1 VATRRADVAKLAG
14 TSPAVVSYVLNGG
27 PRGVSPE
34 TRARVLAAIE
44 QLGYRPNGVA
54 RSLRMNRT
62 MTLGL
67 VVPDTSNPFFA
78 QLGRAIEE
86 VAFARHYTLLMGNA
100 AEDDDRQTAYVRT
113 FLARQVDGLF
123 LAPAHGPTSCL
134 PELQRS
140 GVPWVTLD
148 RQSPGSGAP
157 AVLADNRGGARVAT
171 EHLLAHGRQRIACIA
186 GPEDVGP
193 ANDRVAGW
201 RDALA
206 EAGFR
211 PSEMSVWHGA
221 FGRRSGYLGARELLA
236 SRRFDAVF
244 VASDQQALGVLR
256 ALLELGLR
264 CPEDVAIAS
273 FDGIAAAAYST
284 PALTTM
290 AQPFAGLA
298 RTALARLLERMED
311 PTADPHGS
319 PLPVSLV
326 ARGSC
331 GCPDPPGGDAVP
343 DEADE
348 AALGDAGPGD
358 VTAEPGDVAAEPGD
372 VAAEPGD
379 VAAGPGHVTVEPGDV
394 AVER

>member
-1 VATRRADVAKLAG
+1 MATRRADVAKLAG

-27 PRGVSPE
+27 PRGVAPE

-78 QLGRAIEE
+78 ELGRAIEE
-86 VAFARHYTLLMGNA
+86 AAFARHYTLLVGNA
-100 AEDDDRQTAYVRT
+100 AEDDDRQTTYVRT
-113 FLARQVDGLF
+113 FLARQVDALF

-134 PELQRS
+134 SELQRS
-140 GVPWVTLD
+140 GVPWVALD
-148 RQSPGSGAP
+148 RQIPGSGAP
-157 AVLADNRGGARVAT
+157 AVLADNRGGARAAT
-171 EHLLAHGRQRIACIA
+171 EHLLAHGRQRIACIS
-186 GPEDVGP
+186 GPEDVVP
-193 ANDRVAGW
+193 ATHRVDGW

-221 FGRRSGYLGARELLA
+221 FGRRSGYRGARELLA
-236 SRRFDAVF
+236 DGRFDAVF

-264 CPEDVAIAS
+264 CPDDVAIAS
-273 FDGIAAAAYST
+273 FDGIAAAAYAT

-290 AQPFAGLA
+290 AQPFTDLA
-298 RTALARLLERMED
+298 HTALARLLERID
-311 PTADPHGS
+311 DRDADPYGS
-319 PLPVSLV
+319 VLPVSLV

-331 GCPDPPGGDAVP
+331 GCPDPPGGDTGL
-343 DEADE
+343 D
-348 AALGDAGPGD
+348 D
-358 VTAEPGDVAAEPGD
+358 VEVD
-372 VAAEPGD
+372 
-379 VAAGPGHVTVEPGDV
+379 
-394 AVER
+394 R